1 MERIGDIPNDER
13 VNQGMNDLSDFFPG
27 GPTQQDTYVAITS
40 RSPMRRMIRYGEN
53 PRPQHSSTRRE
64 GQFVKPV
71 ELPEYVVSSRI
82 YVEGREWAYK
92 TQTQSVSGI
101 RRVFTLRNQAI
112 ELDVEETLRWLS
124 AGERSPAY
132 EITKAQLTEEVND
145 INNQVILQL
154 MYDNVLKKLPMLPRS
169 AGKIARAIN

>member
-1 MERIGDIPNDER
+1 MERIGDIPLDER
-13 VNQGMNDLSDFFPG
+13 INSGMNELSDFHPEEPSTIDAHRFM
-27 GPTQQDTYVAITS
+27 TTN
-40 RSPMRRMIRYGEN
+40 SPMRQMVRHGTGSRK
-53 PRPQHSSTRRE
+53 QHQSTRRE
-64 GQFVKPV
+64 GQYVQPV
-71 ELPEYVVSSRI
+71 ELPDYVVSSRI